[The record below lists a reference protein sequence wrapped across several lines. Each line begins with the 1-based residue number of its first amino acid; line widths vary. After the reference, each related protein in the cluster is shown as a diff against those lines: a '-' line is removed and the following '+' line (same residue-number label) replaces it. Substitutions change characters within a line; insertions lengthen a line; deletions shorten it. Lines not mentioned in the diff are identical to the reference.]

1 MYTGDIMEV
10 MDFINLAIGVI
21 NRALNNGD
29 KIANFTIEDE
39 ETSVIFGMKTLN
51 DIEHLFSV
59 KKVNENT
66 LRDIYLSLVDWYK
79 DNIGIGAT
87 MEYKNKN
94 IQWNIAPVIGD
105 KVLIEFI
112 SAQRIDQEWFKE
124 ELFNSAIEKKG
135 SK

>member
-1 MYTGDIMEV
+1 MLLGMRQLLGGICMYTGDIMEV

-59 KKVNENT
+59 KKV
-66 LRDIYLSLVDWYK
+66 
-79 DNIGIGAT
+79 G
-87 MEYKNKN
+87 
-94 IQWNIAPVIGD
+94 
-105 KVLIEFI
+105 
-112 SAQRIDQEWFKE
+112 
-124 ELFNSAIEKKG
+124 
-135 SK
+135 